1 MKNKRKFKKRT
12 LWYSLM
18 FLLMFFI
25 STGII
30 NALTNVTSLNKLK
43 NKLESD
49 LSVIE
54 EKKVDL
60 ENEITKLEDEE
71 YVARYAREKY
81 LFSKKGEYI
90 IKIQK

>member
-18 FLLMFFI
+18 VFLMFFI

-43 NKLESD
+43 NKLELD